1 MQQPSY
7 GPAGP
12 NKFKS
17 SLRKY
22 SKIEGSP
29 FSGNNGRKTSLEKDM
44 PIKGSFYSTPKI
56 QKSLYGKSGFSR
68 YPDIT
73 QRRFNKRD
81 LVIDELQQSFINSKS
96 TIPHVSMNKKRLRTG
111 ARTDSVLKNNTIASS
126 GWSPKDEISNNP
138 VSY

>member
-1 MQQPSY
+1 MQSPSY

-29 FSGNNGRKTSLEKDM
+29 FSGSNGRRTTLEKDS

-56 QKSLYGKSGFSR
+56 
-68 YPDIT
+68 
-73 QRRFNKRD
+73 
-81 LVIDELQQSFINSKS
+81 
-96 TIPHVSMNKKRLRTG
+96 
-111 ARTDSVLKNNTIASS
+111 
-126 GWSPKDEISNNP
+126 
-138 VSY
+138 